1 MLMRRLLS
9 GTWVLVAVLL
19 PWGWSAAASAESG
32 AHRLP
37 PPPPEVTP
45 IEWPAGD

>member
-1 MLMRRLLS
+1 MLMRRVMCT
-9 GTWVLVAVLL
+9 TWVLVATLL

-32 AHRLP
+32 AHRVP

-45 IEWPAGD
+45 IDLPGSE